1 MSLLDLQSLSKHI
14 QLPNFYSFQ
23 TVPNYISFLKLS
35 PSYLLPRSAADFN
48 TRNSKQRIVV
58 FRSIFAKLTSQQNTI
73 PRVHELQNPPEKS
86 LLPVFILV
94 PPLIIH
100 DILNVA
106 PNNKT
111 DLKQLC
117 SRYSS
122 PSLHSCSPPETVVS
136 QIFLLKPLSP
146 YLHLHIF
153 LMTTIT
159 PTRNSCGLPKS
170 SSRRRPLATEM
181 SSGPALPDSAPSLST
196 SNKST

>member
-1 MSLLDLQSLSKHI
+1 MDSLDSLDSL
-14 QLPNFYSFQ
+14 QLPNS
-23 TVPNYISFLKLS
+23 SKL
-35 PSYLLPRSAADFN
+35 YLLPQTSAFISSAALCSKSRHSKFG
-48 TRNSKQRIVV
+48 TKNSRLP
-58 FRSIFAKLTSQQNTI
+58 FHFAKLTSQQNTI

-153 LMTTIT
+153 LMTTVT